1 MPVSGS
7 SGKRTREYEKLKGEF
22 EKSGRYKGREKEVAA
37 RIVNKQRSQYGET
50 KEEKKKDR
58 QGRSPDRNLPIKD
71 YQQLTADQVKNKL
84 NSASESQLK
93 KIRDYESSHKN
104 RKTVLQA
111 IDKRMG

>member
-7 SGKRTREYEKLKGEF
+7 GGKRTREYEKLKGRF
-22 EKSGRYKGREKEVAA
+22 KKSGRYEGREKQVAS

-50 KEEKKKDR
+50 QEEKKKDR

-71 YQQLTADQVKNKL
+71 YQQLTAGQLKSKL
-84 NSASESQLK
+84 DRVSEPQLK

-104 RKTVLQA
+104 RKTVLQE
-111 IDKRMG
+111 IDRRMK